1 MKDEAMVE
9 EKEIRL
15 EERERRAAAA
25 HGIAF
30 PAERRT
36 GGGRIW

>member
-15 EERERRAAAA
+15 EEREACSRRSWNR
-25 HGIAF
+25 F
-30 PAERRT
+30 SC
-36 GGGRIW
+36 